1 MRTLFRLLVV
11 VMLSTC
17 TTVLAGCARTQPTTL
32 FILEPVSQSGS
43 GQGVEPLGRN
53 VGIGIGPVE
62 IPDYLDR
69 PQIITRTNRNELHMS
84 EYNRWAEPLGEN
96 FTRTLAG
103 NLSAFLVTDR
113 IYTYPWDTPEAVGY
127 QVLVNVSRF
136 DAEPGGNAV
145 LKARWSLVARKD
157 GEKTILTQ
165 KTNLSEPV
173 GADTYN
179 ALVEAQ
185 SRVLEKFSR
194 EVAAAFHSI
203 PE

>member
-1 MRTLFRLLVV
+1 
-11 VMLSTC
+11 MLSTC

-32 FILEPVSQSGS
+32 FILESISQSGP
-43 GQGVEPLGRN
+43 GLGIESVGKN
-53 VGIGIGPVE
+53 AGIGVGPVE
-62 IPDYLDR
+62 LPEYLDR

-103 NLSAFLVTDR
+103 NLSAFLASDK
-113 IYTYPWDTPEAVGY
+113 IYTYPWDTPEAVDY
-127 QVLVNVSRF
+127 QLMVNVSRF
-136 DAEPGGNAV
+136 DAEPSGNAV
-145 LKARWSLVARKD
+145 LKARWSLVSRKD

-185 SRVLEKFSR
+185 SRVLEKFGR

-203 PE
+203 IE